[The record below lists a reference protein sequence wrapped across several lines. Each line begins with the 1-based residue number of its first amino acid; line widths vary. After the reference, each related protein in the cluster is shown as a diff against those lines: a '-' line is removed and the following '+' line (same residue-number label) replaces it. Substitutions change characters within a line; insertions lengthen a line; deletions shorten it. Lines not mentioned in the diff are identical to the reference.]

1 MALLDVE
8 NLTKR
13 FGGLVANKDISLSVQ
28 AGEIVAIIGPNGAG
42 KSTLFNGL
50 VGHHQPTSGSVVF
63 DGQSMVGKRPEQVAA
78 MGLVRTYQIPRSFGQ
93 MTVLEN
99 AMVGALLRHPRLPD
113 ARRESMKVLELV
125 GLADRAGVRAAEL
138 NVAGQKRVELARA
151 LATEPR
157 MLLLDEVAGGLNP
170 AEAIALAE
178 ILRGIHA
185 AGVTLIIVEHVL
197 EVVMRLAQRVL
208 VLNFGQMIAE
218 GAPQDIVRDPAVIE
232 AYLGRKHRAEA
243 MLKIENLSVSYGG
256 VQAVREISLE
266 VRPGEIAALLGANGA
281 GKSSTLLATVGSVK
295 PKAGRVIFEGR
306 DITGTPPDRLVTQGI
321 AMIPEGARVF
331 ARQPVEQNL
340 RLGAYTVRD
349 ERVYRERLEQVYG
362 LFPRLKERR
371 EQLAGTMS
379 GGERQMLAI
388 GRALMSGP
396 RLLLIDE
403 PSLGLSPLLVEQ
415 VFDALAALNRDHGLS
430 VLLVE
435 QNMTQALEVAA
446 RAYVMQSGRVALS
459 GSAAELAASDEVRK
473 AYLGM

>member
-1 MALLDVE
+1 M
-8 NLTKR
+8 
-13 FGGLVANKDISLSVQ
+13 
-28 AGEIVAIIGPNGAG
+28 
-42 KSTLFNGL
+42 
-50 VGHHQPTSGSVVF
+50 
-63 DGQSMVGKRPEQVAA
+63 
-78 MGLVRTYQIPRSFGQ
+78 
-93 MTVLEN
+93 
-99 AMVGALLRHPRLPD
+99 
-113 ARRESMKVLELV
+113 
-125 GLADRAGVRAAEL
+125 
-138 NVAGQKRVELARA
+138 
-151 LATEPR
+151 
-157 MLLLDEVAGGLNP
+157 
-170 AEAIALAE
+170 
-178 ILRGIHA
+178 
-185 AGVTLIIVEHVL
+185 
-197 EVVMRLAQRVL
+197 
-208 VLNFGQMIAE
+208 
-218 GAPQDIVRDPAVIE
+218 
-232 AYLGRKHRAEA
+232 
-243 MLKIENLSVSYGG
+243 
-256 VQAVREISLE
+256 
-266 VRPGEIAALLGANGA
+266 
-281 GKSSTLLATVGSVK
+281 
-295 PKAGRVIFEGR
+295 
-306 DITGTPPDRLVTQGI
+306 
-321 AMIPEGARVF
+321 F

-435 QNMTQALEVAA
+435 QNMTQALEAAA